1 MTLYSTQWSRLDNAA
16 KIFPPSTTKDDTKV
30 FRFSCELREAVEP
43 VALQR
48 AVDASLEH
56 FPFYRSTIRR
66 GFFWYY
72 FAQSDLKSEVK
83 EEYKPPCAPLYGVNR
98 NNLLF
103 EVTYYRSRISLE
115 IYHALSDGM
124 GALQFLKTIVS
135 YYLLEKHPDTID
147 ANIYSRS
154 DDASGEQRSDDA
166 FDKYYSKKKPLKI
179 PGKKSARPRAYKV
192 RGERFPESR
201 LGVIEGHVSASLLLE
216 KAHEQKA
223 TISELLT
230 SILIC
235 SFHEGMKIRDEDRPV
250 SISIPVDLRKFLA
263 TSSVRNFFSV
273 INVSHNFSTQGKSF
287 EDVLGG
293 VRISLRDQLVPEK
306 IRERINQLSA
316 FEHALP
322 IKMVPLAVKVP
333 VLKNAALNA
342 EKANSAAFSNLGK
355 ITMPAEMVPYI
366 RLFDLFT
373 STTRPQICICSF
385 EDTLVI
391 SFTSPFVSSNIQ
403 RSFFRFLSSFGL
415 GIEIV
420 SNTEGLG
427 VEYALLS

>member
-1 MTLYSTQWSRLDNAA
+1 MYSTQWSRLDNAA

-30 FRFSCELREAVEP
+30 FRFSCELREKVDP
-43 VALQR
+43 VVLQHAL
-48 AVDASLEH
+48 DLSLEH

-83 EEYKPPCAPLYGVNR
+83 EEYKTPCAPLYGVNR

-103 EVTYYRSRISLE
+103 EVTYYRARINLE

-147 ANIYSRS
+147 AHIHSRS

-166 FDKYYSKKKPLKI
+166 FDKYYSKKKSSKILKLTV
-179 PGKKSARPRAYKV
+179 GQQLTQAYRV
-192 RGERFPESR
+192 RGERFSESR
-201 LGVIEGHVSASLLLE
+201 LGVIEGHVSAASLLK
-216 KAHEQKA
+216 KAHELNA

-230 SILIC
+230 ALFIC
-235 SFHEGMKIRDEDRPV
+235 AFHGGMKVRDEEKPV
-250 SISIPVDLRKFLA
+250 SISIPVDLRKFFA
-263 TSSVRNFFSV
+263 TPSVRNFFSV
-273 INVSHNFSTQGKSF
+273 INVSHNFSTQGKTF
-287 EDVLGG
+287 EDVLAR
-293 VRISLRDQLVPEK
+293 VKISLREQLAPEK
-306 IRERINQLSA
+306 IFERINQLSS

-333 VLKNAALNA
+333 FLKNAAWNA
-342 EKANSAAFSNLGK
+342 EKANSAAFSNLGR
-355 ITMPAEMVPYI
+355 IIMPPEMVPYI

-373 STTRPQICICSF
+373 STSRPQICICSF
-385 EDTLVI
+385 EDALVI
-391 SFTSPFVSSNIQ
+391 SITSPFVSSNIQ
-403 RSFFRFLSSFGL
+403 RSFFRSL
-415 GIEIV
+415 GSLGIDIEIV
-420 SNTEGLG
+420 SNIENLG
-427 VEYALLS
+427 GRHALLP